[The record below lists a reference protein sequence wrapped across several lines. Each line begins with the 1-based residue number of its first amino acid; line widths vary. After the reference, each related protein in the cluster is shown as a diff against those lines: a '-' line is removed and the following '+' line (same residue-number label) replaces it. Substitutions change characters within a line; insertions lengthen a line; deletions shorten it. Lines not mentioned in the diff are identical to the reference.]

1 MGDEKLM
8 RNWLRGMPVVRGDNL
23 KCLTFQAKIGI
34 YAKSGIPASNEGD
47 MKYIEK
53 GKRRTSMKHQSTVR
67 KLGVFLGAV
76 LFVAVGIAQAQTSAA
91 SSGRGT
97 FTVTAVGKKEGTLPI
112 TKDDVQFSTG
122 KERKQITDWKRDDN
136 LFLAILI
143 DDSIANA
150 AAGQWSDLK
159 EFIMAQ
165 PATTH
170 IAVGY
175 IRDNAT
181 LVAQDFTTDHELA
194 AKALRIPIGTGAI
207 GSSPYLGTMDMLK
220 RWPQTGPRRSILL
233 ISSGIDFFRGPGF
246 GPFNPDLD
254 SVIQIAERQNT
265 NIWSIYYPSA
275 GHHGRSFYYVTNA
288 QNNLGKLS
296 DDTGAEM
303 FYLGPGAPVS
313 LKPYFDEIAE
323 HLNNQYLLTFAASG
337 GAKGKYQSVKVRTEL
352 PEVEFLVPAAVFL
365 PPGA

>member
-1 MGDEKLM
+1 
-8 RNWLRGMPVVRGDNL
+8 
-23 KCLTFQAKIGI
+23 
-34 YAKSGIPASNEGD
+34 
-47 MKYIEK
+47 
-53 GKRRTSMKHQSTVR
+53 MKHHGTVE
-67 KLGVFLGAV
+67 KWGVFLGAL
-76 LFVAVGIAQAQTSAA
+76 LFVAIGTAQAQTKAAA
-91 SSGRGT
+91 SGTAT
-97 FTVTAVGKKEGTLPI
+97 FTVTAVGKKEGTPPI
-112 TKDDVQFSTG
+112 SKDDVQFFTG
-122 KERKQITDWKRDDN
+122 KERKQIVDWKKDDN

-181 LVAQDFTTDHELA
+181 QVAQDFTTDHELA
-194 AKALRIPIGTGAI
+194 SKALRIPIGIPAI

-233 ISSGIDFFRGPGF
+233 ISSGEDFFRGPGF
-246 GPFNPDLD
+246 GPFSPDLD
-254 SVIQIAERQNT
+254 SLIQRAERQNT

-275 GHHGRSFYYVTNA
+275 GHHGRSFYYVSNG
-288 QNNLGKLS
+288 QNNLAKLS

-303 FYLGPGAPVS
+303 FYLGFGAPVS

-323 HLNNQYLLTFAASG
+323 HLSNQYLLTFASSG
-337 GAKGKYQSVKVRTEL
+337 GPKGKYQIVKVKTEL
-352 PEVEFLVPAAVFL
+352 PEVEFLTPASVFL
-365 PPGA
+365 PPGT

>member
-1 MGDEKLM
+1 
-8 RNWLRGMPVVRGDNL
+8 
-23 KCLTFQAKIGI
+23 
-34 YAKSGIPASNEGD
+34 
-47 MKYIEK
+47 
-53 GKRRTSMKHQSTVR
+53 MKHHGTIG
-67 KLGVFLGAV
+67 KLGVFLGAL
-76 LFVAVGIAQAQTSAA
+76 LFVVGGTAQAQTKAA
-91 SSGRGT
+91 ATGTAT
-97 FTVTAVGKKEGTLPI
+97 FTVTAVGKKEGAPPI
-112 TKDDVQFSTG
+112 SKDDVQFFTG
-122 KERKQITDWKRDDN
+122 KERKQIADWKKDDN
-136 LFLAILI
+136 LFLAIVI
-143 DDSIANA
+143 DDSIVNA
-150 AAGQWSDLK
+150 AGGQWNDLK

-175 IRDNAT
+175 IRNNAT
-181 LVAQDFTTDHELA
+181 QVAQDFTTDHELA
-194 AKALRIPIGTGAI
+194 AKALHIPIGTGAI
-207 GSSPYLGTMDMLK
+207 GSSPYLGIMDMLK

-246 GPFNPDLD
+246 GPFSPDLD
-254 SVIQIAERQNT
+254 SVIQRAERQNT

-303 FYLGPGAPVS
+303 FYLGTGAPVS

-337 GAKGKYQSVKVRTEL
+337 GPKGKYQGVKVKTEL
-352 PEVEFLVPAAVFL
+352 PDVEFLTPAAVFL
-365 PPGA
+365 PPEA

>member
-1 MGDEKLM
+1 
-8 RNWLRGMPVVRGDNL
+8 
-23 KCLTFQAKIGI
+23 
-34 YAKSGIPASNEGD
+34 
-47 MKYIEK
+47 
-53 GKRRTSMKHQSTVR
+53 MKHHGTIG
-67 KLGVFLGAV
+67 KLGVFLGAL
-76 LFVAVGIAQAQTSAA
+76 LFVVGGTAQAQTKAAA
-91 SSGRGT
+91 SSTAT
-97 FTVTAVGKKEGTLPI
+97 FTVTAVGKKEGAPPI
-112 TKDDVQFSTG
+112 SKDDVRFSTG
-122 KERKQITDWKRDDN
+122 KERKQIADWKKDEN

-143 DDSIANA
+143 DDSIENA
-150 AAGQWSDLK
+150 AGGQWNDLK
-159 EFIMAQ
+159 EFITAQ

-175 IRDNAT
+175 IRNNAT
-181 LVAQDFTTDHELA
+181 QVAQDFTTDHELA
-194 AKALRIPIGTGAI
+194 AKALHIPLGTAAI
-207 GSSPYLGTMDMLK
+207 GSSPYLGVMDMLK

-246 GPFNPDLD
+246 GPFSPDLD
-254 SVIQIAERQNT
+254 SVIQRAERQNT
-265 NIWSIYYPSA
+265 NIWTIYYPSA

-313 LKPYFDEIAE
+313 LRPYFDEIAE

-337 GAKGKYQSVKVRTEL
+337 GPKGKYQGVKVKTEL
-352 PEVEFLVPAAVFL
+352 PDVEFLTPAAVFL